1 MDFYREEILDHY
13 KNPRNFGELE
23 DATHSVREANAS
35 CGDLVELQL
44 KVENEKIVDVAF
56 KGMGCALSMAAA
68 SLLTEAIR
76 GKSVLEV
83 RAIDEKMVN
92 ELLGVE
98 VSATR
103 KKCVLLP
110 LRGLQKALSK
120 DDVKNEG

>member
-44 KVENEKIVDVAF
+44 RVENGKIKDIAF

-68 SLLTEAIR
+68 SLLTEAIK
-76 GKSVLEV
+76 GKSVSEV
-83 RAIDEKMVN
+83 QVVDEKMMN
-92 ELLGVE
+92 DLLGVE

-103 KKCVLLP
+103 KKCVMLP
-110 LRGLQKALSK
+110 LRGLQKALSE
-120 DDVKNEG
+120 V